1 MSLFFCSKI
10 LRWLGGSVCM
20 SKLVPYYVVRGLI
33 ATSWS
38 ALLAHRPWDLAIFH
52 QGVLK
57 LSRR

>member
-1 MSLFFCSKI
+1 
-10 LRWLGGSVCM
+10 M

-52 QGVLK
+52 QGALK
-57 LSRR
+57 LSRRVATWYSIMCEQNDVTSSK